1 MSERKNP
8 TAIQIGQRIKQAR
21 KMAGMDTAE
30 ALLEKIAE
38 WKRSRL
44 GNYEAGISMPS
55 PDDVQLIASATGASP
70 CWIMFGAGPI
80 RATGR
85 DRQAIRH
92 QNLVAIAEEAK
103 SQRKLTAL
111 LSGLGLSRKKLDTH
125 LNNPFLD
132 LTERMMR
139 HCESHLK
146 KPNGWMDEQHVENDP
161 LCSSFPDDMRELM
174 TLYSNL
180 SESNRRLMLRL
191 AKNIEIEPKVR

>member
-1 MSERKNP
+1 MRDRKNP
-8 TAIQIGQRIKQAR
+8 TAVQIGQRIKQAR
-21 KMAGMDTAE
+21 KMAGMDTADI
-30 ALLEKIAE
+30 LLEKIPT

-55 PDDVQLIASATGASP
+55 PDDIRLIAAATGASP

-92 QNLVAIAEEAK
+92 QNLAAIAEEAK
-103 SQRKLTAL
+103 SKRKLSAL
-111 LSGLGLSRKKLDTH
+111 LNALKISRKKLDSH
-125 LNNPFLD
+125 LTNPFLD
-132 LTERMMR
+132 LSERLMR
-139 HCESHLK
+139 HCEAYLK
-146 KPNGWMDEQHVENDP
+146 RPPGWMDEQHVENDP

-180 SESNRRLMLRL
+180 SEANRKLMLRL
-191 AKNIEIEPKVR
+191 SRCIETDT